1 MKDGFVCQRR
11 FVGHKKKM
19 DFWIIVVCMKYK
31 CQRGLVFQ
39 GYCMKIL
46 MSMLLYGNC
55 YGGDSCYC

>member
-1 MKDGFVCQRR
+1 
-11 FVGHKKKM
+11 
-19 DFWIIVVCMKYK
+19 MKYK

-55 YGGDSCYC
+55 YGGDSCYCWHEGCDDDGCGWRIRSVTT